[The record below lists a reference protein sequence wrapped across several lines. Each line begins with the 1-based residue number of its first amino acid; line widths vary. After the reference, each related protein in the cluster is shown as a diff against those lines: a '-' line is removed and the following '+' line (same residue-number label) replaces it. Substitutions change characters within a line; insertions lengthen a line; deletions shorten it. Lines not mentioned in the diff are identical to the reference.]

1 MDRIT
6 SLIPSTPGSGS
17 RRRMFRRN
25 ISGVSSD
32 TSDNHSNTAVYVKDA
47 AYVWLPAQ
55 IQSSTNDDK
64 VMVKI
69 VLPDDWVKTTILHD
83 KSSIQELE
91 KPMTSGGFGKYN
103 SPKFGMEKGRN
114 HLGIRGSRSFSFSD
128 DDGTGNTTGT
138 NVTRKRKAYNYERDQ
153 LDYDESIPKGVMRT
167 VLLKDYTNSEPPLQ
181 NTDRHAQRTLSRHRR
196 GAQRNTIYHPLVN
209 GKCF

>member
-1 MDRIT
+1 
-6 SLIPSTPGSGS
+6 
-17 RRRMFRRN
+17 
-25 ISGVSSD
+25 
-32 TSDNHSNTAVYVKDA
+32 
-47 AYVWLPAQ
+47 
-55 IQSSTNDDK
+55 
-64 VMVKI
+64 MVKI

-91 KPMTSGGFGKYN
+91 IPMTSGGFGKYN
-103 SPKFGMEKGRN
+103 SPKFGMGKERN
-114 HLGIRGSRSFSFSD
+114 HSGIGSRSKSYSFSD
-128 DDGTGNTTGT
+128 DDGIGHTMGN
-138 NVTRKRKAYNYERDQ
+138 NLMRKRKAYNYERNQ

-209 GKCF
+209 GKHF